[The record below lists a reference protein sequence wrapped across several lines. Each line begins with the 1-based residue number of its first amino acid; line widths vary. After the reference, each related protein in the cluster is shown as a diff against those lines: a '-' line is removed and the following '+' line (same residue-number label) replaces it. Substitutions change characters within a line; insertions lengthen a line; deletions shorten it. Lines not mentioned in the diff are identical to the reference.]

1 MRNKIN
7 MKKLKIK
14 EFIYLLNEENRE
26 CGCCDVSDR
35 RYKYKNHLIIPETIT
50 HNGITYTVTTI
61 PNDSFRGS
69 KITSI
74 SFPETIKKI
83 GGFCF
88 IGCDYLNNVDIPDT
102 IKSIGFQSFCNCC
115 NLSTIKLN
123 DITEIYPKAFFNTP
137 YYRNL
142 FSNCKDNECIYLG
155 NSLINIGDNC
165 ETVITRPGTRSIS
178 IPCRSSIR
186 IKKLILSNTVSYIE
200 LTKFITIENI
210 YVDSLESYFN
220 INILTELRRLG
231 LMINLYVNNKLVKDL
246 IVPDYIRSLSRLH
259 ISGLSINTIKINDQL
274 RRVDYNCFTGC
285 KNLKSLTLPGL
296 SPTFFNSEVLSES
309 GIKEI
314 IINQNCRFTS
324 ETLKTNLDII
334 IKIDRPINVGNR
346 LFFENIN
353 NAFRHGIV
361 KPDIILVLLDDSK
374 KTIDSII
381 SAFGKSDLKN
391 LVIHLPEEMLSADY
405 SDIEGKFFIDFR
417 VPSKLLDE
425 FKKVLPR
432 SVKYSYINYKGCSDL
447 EYYLDGDKTIII
459 PKLDENDEN
468 QYKGIIKIPNTLKNV
483 ELYPFAFANCIELKE
498 VICND
503 DIKINKDTF
512 LNSGNVKITRIKTTN
527 IIS

>member
-1 MRNKIN
+1 M
-7 MKKLKIK
+7 
-14 EFIYLLNEENRE
+14 
-26 CGCCDVSDR
+26 V
-35 RYKYKNHLIIPETIT
+35 
-50 HNGITYTVTTI
+50 
-61 PNDSFRGS
+61 
-69 KITSI
+69 
-74 SFPETIKKI
+74 
-83 GGFCF
+83 
-88 IGCDYLNNVDIPDT
+88 
-102 IKSIGFQSFCNCC
+102 
-115 NLSTIKLN
+115 
-123 DITEIYPKAFFNTP
+123 
-137 YYRNL
+137 
-142 FSNCKDNECIYLG
+142 
-155 NSLINIGDNC
+155 
-165 ETVITRPGTRSIS
+165 
-178 IPCRSSIR
+178 
-186 IKKLILSNTVSYIE
+186 
-200 LTKFITIENI
+200 
-210 YVDSLESYFN
+210 
-220 INILTELRRLG
+220 
-231 LMINLYVNNKLVKDL
+231 NLYVNNKLVKDL
-246 IVPDYIRSLSRLH
+246 IVPDHIRCLSRSH

-374 KTIDSII
+374 KMIDSII

-405 SDIEGKFFIDFR
+405 SDIEGKFYIDFR

-432 SVKYSYINYKGCSDL
+432 SVKYSCINYKGCSDL

-483 ELYPFAFANCIELKE
+483 ELYPFAFANCKELDE
-498 VICND
+498 VICSD
-503 DIKINKDTF
+503 DIKITENTF
-512 LNSGNVKITRIKTTN
+512 LNSEKVKITRIKIPDINT
-527 IIS
+527 